1 MSAELSFFYHWVRFP
16 QSLVPFAVRE
26 FLDHGVNRFV
36 FTDRQAEMCLDDPD
50 YLEFMRKLVK
60 NMGIEFVSMHGLCG
74 RDLDLDILAPELRK
88 TMIAKHIA
96 AMRLA
101 KEFGS
106 KTYTVHVG
114 AWAYCALRIPVPKLM
129 TLAKKTMEQL
139 VPEAEKIGIV
149 IAVENSF
156 EPPNTPACVLEI
168 VRHFGESHPAVGV
181 CYDTGHAN
189 MMAPADWKVA
199 EKYPEYQKNNW
210 AETGIITVP
219 DAVEQLQPYIV
230 TTHIHDNDGYGDLH
244 GMPFDGCI
252 DWATLMPKLR
262 ACPRML
268 EFQTEVDM
276 EDGTNWA
283 GKLLA
288 PVGGYSVNRLVET
301 FRKLG
306 F

>member
-1 MSAELSFFYHWVRFP
+1 MSPELSYFYHWSRIP
-16 QSLVPFAVRE
+16 YDLMPSAARE

-36 FTDRQAEMCLDDPD
+36 FTNLQAQACLNDPD
-50 YLEFMRKLVK
+50 YLLFLRKMVK
-60 NMGIEFVSMHGLCG
+60 DMGVKFVSMHGLCG
-74 RDLDLDILAPELRK
+74 RDLDLDIPDPELRK

-106 KTYTVHVG
+106 ETYTVHVG
-114 AWAYCALRIPVPKLM
+114 AWAYCTLRIPVPTLIP
-129 TLAKKTMEQL
+129 LAKDAMEQL

-156 EPPNTPACVLEI
+156 EPSNTPACVLEI
-168 VRHFGESHPAVGV
+168 VRHFGEYHPAVGV

-189 MMAPADWKVA
+189 MMAPADWKKA
-199 EKYPEYQKNNW
+199 EDYPEYQKNNW
-210 AETGIITVP
+210 NETGIITVP
-219 DAVEQLQPYIV
+219 DALEQLQPYVV
-230 TTHIHDNDGYGDLH
+230 TTHIHDNDGYRDLH

-252 DWATLMPKLR
+252 DWSTLMPKLR

-268 EFQTEVDM
+268 EYQTEVEI
-276 EDGTNWA
+276 EDGVNWA

-288 PVGGYSVNRLVET
+288 PVGGYSVKRLVET